1 VRIEEEGR
9 MNPRIR
15 IMAITLSVV
24 LLIVIVELVRKRRL
38 REEYS
43 WLWIL
48 TGAVIFVLATWQS
61 LVVKLTDLIGA
72 KIIASTLFFSGLMF
86 LMIISL
92 HFSTKV
98 SQLSEQVKEL
108 AQKTAILAEELEQ
121 SRTPQKGD

>member
-1 VRIEEEGR
+1 

-15 IMAITLSVV
+15 IMAITLSVL

-48 TGAVIFVLATWQS
+48 TGTVIFVLATWQS
-61 LVVKLTDLIGA
+61 LVVKLTELIGA

-108 AQKTAILAEELEQ
+108 AQQTAILAEELEQ
-121 SRTPQKGD
+121 SRKLQKGD